1 MPVVLDRLLL
11 AGAILA
17 VLAGCAREGPPQEA
31 ARTDS
36 PRTSAPTTEELS
48 AAETTP
54 GERLLGQT
62 LYVPAYSHIYIR
74 DQDRTMN
81 LTTTLSVRNTSLE
94 GSIVLTRVDYYDSD
108 GEFVRSYLS
117 EPHRLSALASQAYI
131 VDLTDIR
138 GGVGA
143 NFIVRWRSND
153 PVSPPVVE
161 TVMVTGESTQGIS
174 LLTNARV
181 LSQERP
187 EPSESE

>member
-1 MPVVLDRLLL
+1 MHVPLARFLLS
-11 AGAILA
+11 GAILA
-17 VLAGCAREGPPQEA
+17 GLVGCTSDAPPQDS
-31 ARTDS
+31 ARTGS
-36 PRTSAPTTEELS
+36 PNTTAPTTEELG
-48 AAETTP
+48 AADTTP
-54 GERLLGQT
+54 SERLLGQT
-62 LYVPAYSHIYIR
+62 LYVPAYSHIYVR

-94 GSIVLTRVDYYDSD
+94 RSIVLTRVDYYDSS

-117 EPHRLSALASQAYI
+117 EPRRLGALASQAFI

-174 LLTNARV
+174 LLTSARV

-187 EPSESE
+187 ESSESE